1 MKRKAVS
8 DQEGDSSIQLEVS
21 LPSGRSETISVSQCG
36 TLADLKIAAQQSFGQ
51 SFLRLAA
58 PDGRLLHAADSLR
71 LSGIHPGD
79 SIAAVAQQPKLA
91 ATWHAFALWCVGADR
106 VVTWGS
112 AGNGGDSSRVQNQFR
127 NVQQIYGTGFAFAA
141 ILADRTVVTW
151 GHQNYG
157 GDSSRVQEQLKNVQ
171 QISGTHCAFAAILAD
186 GSVVTWGQYIDSSRV
201 QDQLKSVQQISG
213 TSSAFAAILA
223 DGTVVTW
230 GSPYHGGDSSRVKDQ
245 LRDVQQISGACCT
258 FAAIL
263 ANGTVV
269 TWGDPNLGGD
279 SSRVR
284 HQLRDVHQISGTG
297 YAFAAILSDRTVV
310 TWGCPNRGG
319 DSSRVKDQLRDV
331 QQICCAEEAF
341 AAILGD
347 GTVVTWGI
355 PNRGGD
361 SSRVRHQ
368 LKDVQQI
375 SGTGHAFAAI
385 LSDRTVVTWG
395 CPNHGGDSSRVQ
407 DQLRDVQKICCTRKA
422 FAAILADGTVS
433 LGAVSSATPDW
444 RKSLDAWLGEEDF
457 LGIGSAL
464 RRQITWWSDKVLT
477 PCRRR
482 RNGNNP
488 YAWSNGTDFKGKLP
502 WWCSVVLQTRVLD
515 SAGETDAVCFGTA
528 LAACTPGGRWQE
540 AQTFLRRCRTA
551 RLRNDAAAYGAAVS
565 AAAAAAVAGVAE
577 GLLED
582 VRQRDVEPS
591 QTLQNILATA
601 IAWDSALHFL
611 APGHWHLR
619 CDAVSSNVLAKA
631 CAQAQQWQLSAQ
643 RLRDMR
649 RQSLERDARKPW
661 ENHGKNG
668 DFIKKDE
675 DFMAFMIDFMD
686 LVSDNAAMSAFGYG
700 LRWPMVLLQLAD
712 DSSWTSNERF
722 VVPQR
727 PGATRLLCRAAKQRK
742 HRVASGLGGSGAAG
756 AEGAAGHGERGWQ
769 RVAVGFHW
777 I

>member
-422 FAAILADGTVS
+422 FAAILADGTDWLSFASTNHVVVGQSADSMSKATQWEQS
-433 LGAVSSATPDW
+433 LCLEQWHRFQGQASVVVLSSAA
-444 RKSLDAWLGEEDF
+444 DACRRQSYWA
-457 LGIGSAL
+457 SAL
-464 RRQITWWSDKVLT
+464 QML
-477 PCRRR
+477 
-482 RNGNNP
+482 
-488 YAWSNGTDFKGKLP
+488 LP
-502 WWCSVVLQTRVLD
+502 VLD